1 MATTWIF
8 DLDNTLHDAESKI
21 FPLVNTRMNEYI
33 SSYLDISIEDASKLR
48 QGYWDTYGATLKG
61 LIKHHN
67 IDPIDFLSATHD
79 LKNFN
84 DLVMPEVNLKETIS
98 NIKGRK
104 IIYTNAPKS
113 YTDRIL
119 KISNIYEMFD
129 EVFTIEDSDF
139 TPKPNQESMANFLKK
154 YNIKEGVFID
164 DIKENLNTAKN
175 FGLST
180 IWITNEITHH
190 SFIDRKIEKISD
202 LLTF

>member
-1 MATTWIF
+1 MM
-8 DLDNTLHDAESKI
+8 LNQKI
-21 FPLVNTRMNEYI
+21 FPLVNIKMNEYI
-33 SSYLDISIEDASKLR
+33 SSFLDISIEDASKLR

-67 IDPIDFLSATHD
+67 IDPIDFLSTTHD

-139 TPKPNQESMANFLKK
+139 TPKPNQGSMANFLKK

-164 DIKENLNTAKN
+164 DIKENLKTAKN

-180 IWITNEITHH
+180 IWITNDITHH

>member
-1 MATTWIF
+1 
-8 DLDNTLHDAESKI
+8 
-21 FPLVNTRMNEYI
+21 MNEYI

-67 IDPIDFLSATHD
+67 IDPIDFLSTTHD

-84 DLVMPEVNLKETIS
+84 DLVIPEANLKETIS
-98 NIKGRK
+98 SIKGRK

-119 KISNIYEMFD
+119 KISNIHEMFD

-139 TPKPNQESMANFLKK
+139 TPKPNQGSMANFLKK

-164 DIKENLNTAKN
+164 DIKENLKTAKN

-180 IWITNEITHH
+180 VWITNEISHH

>member
-21 FPLVNTRMNEYI
+21 FPLVNTKMNEYI

-67 IDPIDFLSATHD
+67 IDPIDFLSTTHD

-84 DLVMPEVNLKETIS
+84 DLVIPEANLKETIS
-98 NIKGRK
+98 SIKGRK

-119 KISNIYEMFD
+119 KISDIHEMFD

-139 TPKPNQESMANFLKK
+139 TPKPNQGSMANFLKK

-164 DIKENLNTAKN
+164 DIKENLKTAKN

-180 IWITNEITHH
+180 VWITNEISHH

-202 LLTF
+202 LLTL

>member
-21 FPLVNTRMNEYI
+21 FPLVNTKMNEYI

-48 QGYWDTYGATLKG
+48 QSYWDTYGATLKG

-67 IDPIDFLSATHD
+67 IDPIDFLSNTHD

-164 DIKENLNTAKN
+164 DIKENLKTAKSY
-175 FGLST
+175 GLST

>member
-48 QGYWDTYGATLKG
+48 QSYWDTYGATLKG

-67 IDPIDFLSATHD
+67 IDPIDFLSTTHD

-84 DLVMPEVNLKETIS
+84 DLVMPEDNLKETIS

-154 YNIKEGVFID
+154 YNIKEGIFID
-164 DIKENLNTAKN
+164 DIKENLKTAKN
-175 FGLST
+175 FRLST
-180 IWITNEITHH
+180 IWITNEITDH
-190 SFIDRKIEKISD
+190 SYIDRRIEKISD

>member
-1 MATTWIF
+1 MVTTWIF

-21 FPLVNTRMNEYI
+21 FPLVNTKMNEYI

-48 QGYWDTYGATLKG
+48 QSYWDTYGATLKG

-67 IDPIDFLSATHD
+67 IDPVDFLSTTHD

-139 TPKPNQESMANFLKK
+139 TPKPNQVSMANFLKK
-154 YNIKEGVFID
+154 YNIKEGIFID
-164 DIKENLNTAKN
+164 DIKENLKTAKK

-180 IWITNEITHH
+180 IWITNEITHYP
-190 SFIDRKIEKISD
+190 FIDRKIEKISD

>member
-1 MATTWIF
+1 MVTTWIF
-8 DLDNTLHDAESKI
+8 DLDNTLHDANSKI
-21 FPLVNTRMNEYI
+21 FPLVNRKMDRWI
-33 SSYLDISIEDASKLR
+33 STYLDISIEDASKLR
-48 QGYWDTYGATLKG
+48 QSYWDTYGATLKG

-67 IDPIDFLSATHD
+67 IDPVDFLSTTYD

-113 YTDRIL
+113 YTDKIL

-139 TPKPNQESMANFLKK
+139 TPKPNQGSMANFLNK

-164 DIKENLNTAKN
+164 DIKENLKTAKN

>member
-1 MATTWIF
+1 MALAIF

-48 QGYWDTYGATLKG
+48 QSYWDTYGATLKG

-67 IDPIDFLSATHD
+67 IDPVDFLSTTHD

-119 KISNIYEMFD
+119 KISNIHEMFD

-139 TPKPNQESMANFLKK
+139 TPKPNQGSMANFLKK

-164 DIKENLNTAKN
+164 DIKENLKTAKN
-175 FGLST
+175 YGLST

>member
-33 SSYLDISIEDASKLR
+33 SSHLDISIEDASKLR
-48 QGYWDTYGATLKG
+48 QSYWDTYGATLKG

-67 IDPIDFLSATHD
+67 IDPIDFLSTTHD

-139 TPKPNQESMANFLKK
+139 TPKPNQGSMANFLKK

-164 DIKENLNTAKN
+164 DIKENLKTAKN

-180 IWITNEITHH
+180 IWITNEISHH

>member
-33 SSYLDISIEDASKLR
+33 SSYLNISIEDASKLR

-67 IDPIDFLSATHD
+67 IDPIDFLSTTHD

-84 DLVMPEVNLKETIS
+84 DLVIPEVNLKETIS
-98 NIKGRK
+98 NINGRK

-113 YTDRIL
+113 YTDKIL

-139 TPKPNQESMANFLKK
+139 TPKPNQESMAHFLKK

-164 DIKENLNTAKN
+164 DIKENLKTAKN